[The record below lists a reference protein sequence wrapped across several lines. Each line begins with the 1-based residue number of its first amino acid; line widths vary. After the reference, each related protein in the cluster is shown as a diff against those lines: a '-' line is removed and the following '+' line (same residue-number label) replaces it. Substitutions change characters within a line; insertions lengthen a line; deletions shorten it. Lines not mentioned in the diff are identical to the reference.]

1 MWYAAVDCSRSVQ
14 RRLEKL
20 GRRRL
25 RVGYGEQT
33 VCETK
38 RNADAFETPT
48 LLDDAVRQ
56 RGMTVPGHE
65 DICKPERQLV
75 IYPPWDFQPVQL
87 AERRDMIALWWR
99 EDEPWRL
106 PPRPLDIPLGT
117 GGLIRFLAKR
127 FRRIRRL
134 LLPEYRNF
142 ITWSI
147 QHRTR
152 DPRRTLWLVNSRR
165 TCHLITSR
173 DRQVWHYLFPVR
185 SFSLRLLRWYIV
197 WCRRWIPLPVRK
209 LVCDSRLV
217 ETTNIAISNPQLEI
231 IFFKITM

>member
-1 MWYAAVDCSRSVQ
+1 MQ

-87 AERRDMIALWWR
+87 AERRD
-99 EDEPWRL
+99 
-106 PPRPLDIPLGT
+106 
-117 GGLIRFLAKR
+117 
-127 FRRIRRL
+127 
-134 LLPEYRNF
+134 Y
-142 ITWSI
+142 
-147 QHRTR
+147 HRTLMT
-152 DPRRTLWLVNSRR
+152 RRQAPKTSSKTTRYTLGDWES
-165 TCHLITSR
+165 
-173 DRQVWHYLFPVR
+173 D
-185 SFSLRLLRWYIV
+185 
-197 WCRRWIPLPVRK
+197 K
-209 LVCDSRLV
+209 
-217 ETTNIAISNPQLEI
+217 ISSQ
-231 IFFKITM
+231 KIS